1 MPALI
6 SSGQLFNTH
15 VERIED
21 VINKNIDIMLPG
33 VDPIWENMVT
43 SSMGVGPVDALGR
56 EYKIL
61 KVFMGGLTGIF
72 EQGRSRNDFAL
83 FGDATDETFGDR
95 LFQQQVTQS
104 FPDALD
110 GMNQKPYRFGLPM
123 RTMVANI
130 AFTLGELQAEAS
142 PAFIGQIVAPKLEGF
157 SRNIA
162 QTLCNSWYTSQ
173 NDGYVLSSVT
183 SKSTSGSGPYYLE
196 FEPGNKAI
204 DRFMVGQQLDIYED
218 SSGSAIGQ
226 ARRNESAGVRQV
238 VVVDFVDEITNTV
251 RLVSNVDAF
260 SSVVN
265 TDVIVHANSHYTDS
279 GAKFTNIA
287 GINSFLKGGDSS
299 ASSTM
304 FNTLLGTV
312 GGSASAAAAGESIFG
327 EDINVNERPE
337 HKSLFRNLNSS
348 LLTEHTLRQI
358 LRRFHAAKAKHGQ
371 TIDTLVA
378 SDGVWLGYESTKI
391 GREILDRTGRL
402 SSLATQG
409 SEGGSAGG
417 ANDQFNSGFNFT
429 MDGKSYTGYTSCY
442 VEEGTM
448 YGLKMGGGNYKK
460 YVPPSIS
467 GTSSFDQGPAFAPF
481 EFVAGALTGTGTNQ
495 LPIYTNA
502 GGRNFVTEA
511 SQMPGYLR
519 MQVCPDQFAGLKVVG
534 ITEDRIYGQD
544 QTV

>member
-6 SSGQLFNTH
+6 TSGSLFNTH
-15 VERIED
+15 EKRIED

-83 FGDATDETFGDR
+83 FGDSTDTGFGER

-104 FPDALD
+104 FPDPLD
-110 GMNQKPYRFGLPM
+110 GMNQQPYRFGLPM

-173 NDGYVLSSVT
+173 NDGYVLSSIT
-183 SKSTSGSGPYYLE
+183 SKSASGSGPYYLE
-196 FEPGNKAI
+196 FTPGNKAV
-204 DRFMVGQQLDIYED
+204 DRFMVGMQVDIYVD

-226 ARRNESAGVRQV
+226 ARRNEDGSGVRQIA
-238 VVVDFVDEITNTV
+238 VVDFVDEITNTV

-260 SSVVN
+260 STVAD
-265 TDVIVHANSHYTDS
+265 TDVVVHANSHYGAS
-279 GAKFTNIA
+279 SAAKFTNIA
-287 GINSFLKGGDSS
+287 GINSFLKGGD
-299 ASSTM
+299 ASGTESF
-304 FNTLLGTV
+304 FNTILGTN
-312 GGSASAAAAGESIFG
+312 ANGESISG
-327 EDINVNERPE
+327 EQINVNEKPE
-337 HKSLFRNLNSS
+337 HKSLFKNLNSS
-348 LLTEHTLRQI
+348 LLTEHTLRQL

-391 GREILDRTGRL
+391 GREVLDRTGRL

-409 SEGGSAGG
+409 SEGGSPGG

-429 MDGKSYTGYTSCY
+429 MDGKSYTGYTSTY

-467 GTSSFDQGPAFAPF
+467 GTSAFDQGPAFAPF

-495 LPIYTNA
+495 LPIYTNS
-502 GGRNFVTEA
+502 GGKNFVTEA

-519 MQVCPDQFAGLKVVG
+519 MQVCPDQFAGMKVVG
-534 ITEDRIYGQD
+534 ITEDRLYGET

>member
-1 MPALI
+1 M
-6 SSGQLFNTH
+6 
-15 VERIED
+15 
-21 VINKNIDIMLPG
+21 
-33 VDPIWENMVT
+33 
-43 SSMGVGPVDALGR
+43 
-56 EYKIL
+56 
-61 KVFMGGLTGIF
+61 
-72 EQGRSRNDFAL
+72 
-83 FGDATDETFGDR
+83 
-95 LFQQQVTQS
+95 
-104 FPDALD
+104 
-110 GMNQKPYRFGLPM
+110 
-123 RTMVANI
+123 
-130 AFTLGELQAEAS
+130 
-142 PAFIGQIVAPKLEGF
+142 
-157 SRNIA
+157 
-162 QTLCNSWYTSQ
+162 
-173 NDGYVLSSVT
+173 
-183 SKSTSGSGPYYLE
+183 
-196 FEPGNKAI
+196 
-204 DRFMVGQQLDIYED
+204 
-218 SSGSAIGQ
+218 
-226 ARRNESAGVRQV
+226 
-238 VVVDFVDEITNTV
+238 

-327 EDINVNERPE
+327 EDINVNEKPE

-409 SEGGSAGG
+409 SEGGSPGG

-467 GTSSFDQGPAFAPF
+467 GTSSPKLLKCLVTCVCRSAPISLPDLRWSALLKTVSTVKIRPSNKVSCLSGPPAFR
-481 EFVAGALTGTGTNQ
+481 GW
-495 LPIYTNA
+495 
-502 GGRNFVTEA
+502 GGLLLE
-511 SQMPGYLR
+511 
-519 MQVCPDQFAGLKVVG
+519 
-534 ITEDRIYGQD
+534 
-544 QTV
+544 

>member
-183 SKSTSGSGPYYLE
+183 SKSASGSGPYYLE
-196 FEPGNKAI
+196 FEP
-204 DRFMVGQQLDIYED
+204 
-218 SSGSAIGQ
+218 S
-226 ARRNESAGVRQV
+226 
-238 VVVDFVDEITNTV
+238 
-251 RLVSNVDAF
+251 
-260 SSVVN
+260 
-265 TDVIVHANSHYTDS
+265 TDS
-279 GAKFTNIA
+279 W
-287 GINSFLKGGDSS
+287 S
-299 ASSTM
+299 ASNST
-304 FNTLLGTV
+304 
-312 GGSASAAAAGESIFG
+312 
-327 EDINVNERPE
+327 
-337 HKSLFRNLNSS
+337 
-348 LLTEHTLRQI
+348 
-358 LRRFHAAKAKHGQ
+358 
-371 TIDTLVA
+371 
-378 SDGVWLGYESTKI
+378 STKTH
-391 GREILDRTGRL
+391 RAPL
-402 SSLATQG
+402 SAKPVVMSLAAFDKWWLWISLT
-409 SEGGSAGG
+409 
-417 ANDQFNSGFNFT
+417 
-429 MDGKSYTGYTSCY
+429 KSPTPC
-442 VEEGTM
+442 V
-448 YGLKMGGGNYKK
+448 
-460 YVPPSIS
+460 
-467 GTSSFDQGPAFAPF
+467 SSPTWMHSLA
-481 EFVAGALTGTGTNQ
+481 
-495 LPIYTNA
+495 
-502 GGRNFVTEA
+502 
-511 SQMPGYLR
+511 
-519 MQVCPDQFAGLKVVG
+519 
-534 ITEDRIYGQD
+534 
-544 QTV
+544 